1 MWIEVSLEVPAEALD
16 AVANHLIENG
26 APGVIEEVGT
36 TSARVRV
43 RAHFSETAAAEVTA
57 GLRRF
62 LDRLDADFSG
72 AGAAD
77 VETLRVYED
86 DWAEGW
92 KQHFPAVDVGA
103 RLRIRPPWIPAGS
116 DGRLEVVIE
125 PARAFGTGQHA
136 STRGCLLATE
146 DLFAVGALSPVL
158 DVGTGSGIL
167 SIAAVRLGATE
178 VLAID
183 VDDVAVR
190 TATENFRRN
199 GVADRARALAGTT
212 SLVRGSFALVLANLL
227 AGILID
233 IFPEIA
239 ERTIQAGWVVGSGL
253 LDADAEAVADA
264 GRAAGLHFQKAYSID
279 GWTTLVLRKEG

>member
-1 MWIEVSLEVPAEALD
+1 MWVEVSVEVPAEAVD
-16 AVANHLIENG
+16 AVANHLIESG
-26 APGVIEEVGT
+26 APGVIEETGA
-36 TSARVRV
+36 SPARIRV
-43 RAHFSETAAAEVTA
+43 RAHFAEAAVAEVTA

-62 LDRLDADFSG
+62 LDRLDADFPG
-72 AGAAD
+72 AAAAD
-77 VETLRVYED
+77 VETLRVHED

-92 KQHFPAVDVGA
+92 KQHFPPIDIGS
-103 RLRIRPPWIPAGS
+103 RLRIRPPWMPPGS

-146 DLFAVGALSPVL
+146 DLFAAGVLSPVL

-167 SIAAVRLGATE
+167 SIAAVRLGASE

-183 VDDVAVR
+183 VDDVAVA

-199 GVADRARALAGTT
+199 GVADRARALAGTIP
-212 SLVRGSFALVLANLL
+212 VVGGSYPLVLANLL

-233 IFPEIA
+233 IFPELA
-239 ERTIQAGWVVGSGL
+239 ERTIPRGWVVGSGL
-253 LDADAEAVADA
+253 LDADAEVVADA
-264 GRAAGLHFQKAYSID
+264 GRASGLHFHKAYSID